1 MANSELPRHRTHTP
15 VASAVPT
22 AVIAL
27 SVAGMLAA
35 PIGTA
40 SAATGENFAGILE
53 NLATEQT
60 GSEETVVDVQDG
72 ILTVG
77 DIAFTLPSGLEGAPV
92 DGTADIWSFEGTDCS
107 FTVKGLQLSEEDSF
121 ELWDLAH
128 SQTGDGFGNWLMGG
142 YPESVYLDYVRYDTG
157 TLSFNL
163 VFLMDTAGDK
173 VAGFMLVPNDTL
185 RTFTE
190 VVFTF
195 PAETF
200 ESSLTLVDAMCQGAE
215 PAGSAAT
222 VLRASDAISALKE
235 SRQPAVEEA
244 KAATD
249 EEEAATDEADE
260 AEAEPADATDEA
272 GADEAEEAEVG
283 ALTDGEYADGTYEG
297 TGKGIGGDVPVTV
310 TVEGGKI
317 ASVEVGDN
325 SETQGIG
332 SNAIEQLPE
341 LIVEANGTEGVD
353 GVSGAT
359 ITSNAI
365 FDAVEEALEQA
376 QG

>member
-1 MANSELPRHRTHTP
+1 MANSELPRHRTHAP
-15 VASAVPT
+15 VASAIPT

-27 SVAGMLAA
+27 SVAGMLAV
-35 PIGTA
+35 PVSTA
-40 SAATGENFAGILE
+40 SAATDENFGGILKH
-53 NLATEQT
+53 LATEQSDS
-60 GSEETVVDVQDG
+60 GKAAINVQDG

-190 VVFTF
+190 IVFSF
-195 PAETF
+195 PSETF

-235 SRQPAVEEA
+235 SRQPAAEEA

-260 AEAEPADATDEA
+260 AETEPADATDEA

-283 ALTDGEYADGTYEG
+283 ALTDGKYADGAYEG

-376 QG
+376 RG

>member
-128 SQTGDGFGNWLMGG
+128 SQTGDGFGNWLVGG
-142 YPESVYLDYVRYDTG
+142 
-157 TLSFNL
+157 
-163 VFLMDTAGDK
+163 
-173 VAGFMLVPNDTL
+173 
-185 RTFTE
+185 
-190 VVFTF
+190 
-195 PAETF
+195 
-200 ESSLTLVDAMCQGAE
+200 
-215 PAGSAAT
+215 
-222 VLRASDAISALKE
+222 
-235 SRQPAVEEA
+235 
-244 KAATD
+244 
-249 EEEAATDEADE
+249 
-260 AEAEPADATDEA
+260 
-272 GADEAEEAEVG
+272 
-283 ALTDGEYADGTYEG
+283 
-297 TGKGIGGDVPVTV
+297 
-310 TVEGGKI
+310 
-317 ASVEVGDN
+317 
-325 SETQGIG
+325 
-332 SNAIEQLPE
+332 LP
-341 LIVEANGTEGVD
+341 
-353 GVSGAT
+353 
-359 ITSNAI
+359 
-365 FDAVEEALEQA
+365 
-376 QG
+376 